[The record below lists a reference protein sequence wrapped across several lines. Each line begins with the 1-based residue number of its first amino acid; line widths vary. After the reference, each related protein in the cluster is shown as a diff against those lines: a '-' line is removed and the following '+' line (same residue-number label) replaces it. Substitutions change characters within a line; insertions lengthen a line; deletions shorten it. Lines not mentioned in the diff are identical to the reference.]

1 MDDILKRLSSS
12 ESLKYYENKEY
23 REEINLKYKKIY
35 VDLSNRRHVSDTSSL
50 KFVHTLNLSNC
61 KNVEIL

>member
-35 VDLSNRRHVSDTSSL
+35 VDLSNRRHVSDY
-50 KFVHTLNLSNC
+50 
-61 KNVEIL
+61 EY